1 MTKIISVFGSSNP
14 QPGTCTYELAYTLG
28 KLLGGAGLDVIT
40 GGYMGTMAATSQ
52 GAKEAGGHVIGA
64 TCQEI
69 EAWHP
74 VAPNQWVDEEWHCE
88 TLLERLDKMI
98 NNCDAAIALPGG
110 VGTLLEICAT
120 WNLLGINV
128 LNPKPVILIGEDWHT
143 VMRQLFVSL
152 GDYIPMRNREFLAF
166 APNPEAAFEL
176 LGHFLKLTSSNQ
188 ID

>member
-69 EAWHP
+69 EAWCP

-98 NNCDAAIALPGG
+98 NNCDAAIALPG
-110 VGTLLEICAT
+110 
-120 WNLLGINV
+120 
-128 LNPKPVILIGEDWHT
+128 
-143 VMRQLFVSL
+143 
-152 GDYIPMRNREFLAF
+152 
-166 APNPEAAFEL
+166 
-176 LGHFLKLTSSNQ
+176 
-188 ID
+188 